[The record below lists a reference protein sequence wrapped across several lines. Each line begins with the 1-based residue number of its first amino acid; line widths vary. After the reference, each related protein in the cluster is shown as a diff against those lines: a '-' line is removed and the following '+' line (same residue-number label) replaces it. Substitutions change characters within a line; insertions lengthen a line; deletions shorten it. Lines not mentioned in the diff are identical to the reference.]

1 MAKTDIGPRISVE
14 GESEYRKQMQRIV
27 QQQKEY
33 AAELSSTTAALGQNS
48 TAQERASAVGNVLKK
63 QIQNQKDAISAQNLM
78 LQKVVAEYGEA
89 SVQASKFRTSIY
101 NTNTE
106 LLSLK
111 SRLSDAENGLGEFAD
126 KTKDAEDAVESLDK
140 TDAGASAFDGVE
152 KSVAK
157 GELIAS
163 AFKTVTKAAL
173 NAAMDVAKTGI
184 AYNAQI
190 EQYQVAFTNMLGS
203 ETAAVELLDQI
214 KEDAAKTPFDTQGL
228 VKANQYLISTGVS
241 AESARK
247 TILALGDAVSATGGG
262 NDELSRMAQNLQQI
276 KNAGKATAA
285 DIKQFAYA
293 GIDVYGL
300 LADYTGKSTE
310 EVQKMTVTYDLLT
323 AALESAAEEGGRY
336 YDAMS
341 TQSETMNGRLS
352 TLKDNATQLAGLLAE
367 DLTTAL
373 GKIVEKANE
382 FVLAAAEGYKTDGWK
397 GLIDT
402 ITDLYEP
409 IKSAK
414 EWFEDFGTSAISV
427 LDKIGFR
434 MNKIAGS
441 EWAKQF
447 DSYSEYQIAEDRKFN
462 AKTDYWSDYYKQKD
476 KESQK
481 RAKELI
487 DSVKDQE
494 PVVIP
499 GSSSGSTKK
508 TAADQQ
514 KLAKSIKD
522 TSTQILEGTGNII
535 GSIQQVTETA
545 DNTYNVYD
553 GTTKK
558 LKGTTTETAQTIT
571 RTWTEMVN
579 GVQKNYKQVVKL
591 INGVEKSSETT
602 SESVNQ
608 TLSSSSTN
616 TEKLSGVDGVVGTL
630 NRTTQTTQEIQKVWN
645 ESTGQ
650 MEDKV
655 VSTGKV
661 VTDTFDRVKDGAL
674 EAVTQI
680 KTFDEAGNLL
690 STKEQTANVE
700 RSNTSTSTKTQKI
713 YGQEGVQG
721 ALERTTQ
728 TTKELQKVWNEEL
741 GQYEDKMVET
751 GKTVTDS
758 FIRMNNG
765 IAEAVT
771 LTTTYIGDQ
780 VVDTQEQIEPL
791 KEEIIGIQGTVGSF
805 SQFILDLDTKLG
817 GLEQAASNLT
827 KSPLGS
833 WFSDLAKGYRAS
845 DSFFDNIDLPGLIVG
860 GLVSAATGYLKGGV
874 PGAIAGAGLSIVGN
888 LLGTNLSGLANE
900 SNNWGADIVTGMANG
915 MKENAGKLATAAAGL
930 AAQISQ
936 YIHFSRPD
944 VGPLREYEKWMPDM
958 VKGMAQGITDNA
970 YVLRDAVRGLSGD
983 LETQLTYDVG
993 RASSALTTAY
1003 NTRRIS
1009 MGGVSISIYPKEGQD
1024 AEEIAQYTIDK
1035 LQMMISSEASANGE
1049 VPVF

>member
-14 GESEYRKQMQRIV
+14 GESEYRKQMQNII

-33 AAELSSTTAALGQNS
+33 SSELNLV
-48 TAQERASAVGNVLKK
+48 TAQLGKNATAQQKASSIASVLKK
-63 QIQNQKDAISAQNLM
+63 QIQNQESALSAQNTM
-78 LQKVVAEYGEA
+78 LQKAVTKWGDASKEA
-89 SVQASKFRTSIY
+89 SGFRTAINKTSA
-101 NTNTE
+101 E
-106 LLSLK
+106 LATLK
-111 SRLSDAENGLGEFAD
+111 SRLSDAENGLGEFSDQTRTSGDDLAASVTAGTLAA
-126 KTKDAEDAVESLDK
+126 KAYAAIGSTLLSAGKKVVE
-140 TDAGASAFDGVE
+140 AGVS
-152 KSVAK
+152 
-157 GELIAS
+157 
-163 AFKTVTKAAL
+163 
-173 NAAMDVAKTGI
+173 
-184 AYNAQI
+184 YNAQL
-190 EQYQVAFTNMLGS
+190 EQYQTALTNMLGS
-203 ETAAVELLDQI
+203 ASAAENVLEQI
-214 KEDAAKTPFDTQGL
+214 KQDAARTPFDTAGL
-228 VKANQYLISTGVS
+228 VKANELLISTGVDADS
-241 AESARK
+241 SRK
-247 TILALGDAVSATGGG
+247 VILALGDAVSATGGG
-262 NDELSRMAQNLQQI
+262 NEELSRMAQNLQQI

-293 GIDVYGL
+293 GIDVYGI
-300 LADYTGKSTE
+300 LADYTGKSTA
-310 EVQKMTVTYDLLT
+310 EVQKMTVTYDVLT
-323 AALESAAEEGGRY
+323 AALEKASDEGGRY
-336 YDAMS
+336 YNSMS
-341 TQSETMNGRLS
+341 TQSETLNGRMS
-352 TLKDNATQLAGLLAE
+352 TLTDNATQLAGLMTA
-367 DLTTAL
+367 DLTDGIKMVVGNLNDMT
-373 GKIVEKANE
+373 V
-382 FVLAAAEGYKTDGWK
+382 AATEAYKTDGWV
-397 GLIDT
+397 GLATEIASLNPLISGVISEMSSLGDGLST
-402 ITDLYEP
+402 I
-409 IKSAK
+409 AQN
-414 EWFEDFGTSAISV
+414 AISV
-427 LDKIGFR
+427 LDQWSYKL
-434 MNKIAGS
+434 NKALGKDAYAGY
-441 EWAKQF
+441 
-447 DSYSEYQIAEDRKFN
+447 DSYEDYRSQ
-462 AKTDYWSDYYKQKD
+462 TD
-476 KESQK
+476 SQK
-481 RAKELI
+481 NKNRRRQEAKAGKGISNQKQYDRLHPTVTTPTG
-487 DSVKDQE
+487 DDGSGGSSSSKKAAKDQE
-494 PVVIP
+494 
-499 GSSSGSTKK
+499 
-508 TAADQQ
+508 

-522 TSTQILEGTGNII
+522 TSTQILEGTGNIV

-553 GTTKK
+553 KTTGK
-558 LKGTTTETAQTIT
+558 LKGTTQETAQTIT

-616 TEKLSGVDGVVGTL
+616 TEKISGVEGVEGTL

-661 VTDTFDRVKDGAL
+661 VTETFNRVKDGAL

-780 VVDTQEQIEPL
+780 VVDTQEHIEPL
-791 KEEIIGIQGTVGSF
+791 KEEIIGVQGTVGSF

-817 GLEQAASNLT
+817 GLEQAASNLS

-845 DSFFDNIDLPGLIVG
+845 DSFFDNIDVPGLIVG
-860 GLVSAATGYLKGGV
+860 GLVSAATGYMKGGI
-874 PGAIAGAGLSIVGN
+874 PGAIASAGLSIVGN
-888 LLGTNLSGLANE
+888 LIGTNLSGLANE
-900 SNNWGADIVTGMANG
+900 SNNWGADLVTGMANG
-915 MKENAGKLATAAAGL
+915 MKEAGGFLATAAKGL
-930 AAQISQ
+930 AETVKSFL
-936 YIHFSRPD
+936 HFSRPD
-944 VGPLREYEKWMPDM
+944 IGPLREYEQWMPDM
-958 VKGMAQGITDNA
+958 VKGMAKGITDNA
-970 YVLRDAVRGLSGD
+970 YVLRDAVRGLSGQM
-983 LETQLTYDVG
+983 ETQLTYDVG

-1009 MGGVSISIYPKEGQD
+1009 MGGVSISIYPQEGQD

-1035 LQMMISSEASANGE
+1035 LQMMINSEASANGE
-1049 VPVF
+1049 IPVF